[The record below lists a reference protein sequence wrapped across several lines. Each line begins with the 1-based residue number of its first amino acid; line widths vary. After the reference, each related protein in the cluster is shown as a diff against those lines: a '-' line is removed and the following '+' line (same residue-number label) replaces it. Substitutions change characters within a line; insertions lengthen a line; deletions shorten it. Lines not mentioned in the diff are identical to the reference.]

1 VARSISQDDSVGNLL
16 LIEHVTTSD
25 LPDGQVCPPYY
36 DGAVWCVVHRHG
48 GRTLWRSLYL
58 KTKPSHVAAG
68 VQRRET

>member
-1 VARSISQDDSVGNLL
+1 MTEAISQADSIGNPL

-48 GRTLWRSLYL
+48 SRTLWRRLSL
-58 KTKPSHVAAG
+58 KFSPVTAG
-68 VQRRET
+68 AQRRGI